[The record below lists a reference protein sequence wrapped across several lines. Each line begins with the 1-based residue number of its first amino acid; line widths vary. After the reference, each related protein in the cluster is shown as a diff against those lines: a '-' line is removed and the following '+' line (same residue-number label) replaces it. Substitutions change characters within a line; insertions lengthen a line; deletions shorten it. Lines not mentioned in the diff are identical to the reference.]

1 MLCLGGVRRARHMVL
16 TLDTFAEVLRGLKDL
31 PTSSHGHLL
40 YILERG
46 TLNENENPYSLR
58 AIADFLVGVDE
69 YVDGAADLAEELAA
83 FAREAGVKRSTKGGT
98 NVARK
103 KATADQEEEEKQ
115 PRRVKAVKKAIK
127 PKRAAK
133 KEKPKP
139 EAKKAKKAKKA
150 RGPRNTPVP
159 VEERLPMLLATL
171 GDMKDG
177 ATINELFV
185 RLTKTKAGEKLFPTR
200 RSVKRALYH
209 ELDETVERSTPT
221 VWCMRSKKNAAK
233 AKSDKAKK
241 AKAKKR

>member
-103 KATADQEEEEKQ
+103 KATAEEEE
-115 PRRVKAVKKAIK
+115 
-127 PKRAAK
+127 
-133 KEKPKP
+133 
-139 EAKKAKKAKKA
+139 
-150 RGPRNTPVP
+150 
-159 VEERLPMLLATL
+159 
-171 GDMKDG
+171 
-177 ATINELFV
+177 
-185 RLTKTKAGEKLFPTR
+185 
-200 RSVKRALYH
+200 
-209 ELDETVERSTPT
+209 ELDEEELEAENKTEDDCTPRADGGENKDEDEDGEEGVYDQAFGEGRPLPRGRRDGGALDAHSLVHEEQEERSEGQE
-221 VWCMRSKKNAAK
+221 R
-233 AKSDKAKK
+233 
-241 AKAKKR
+241 

>member
-103 KATADQEEEEKQ
+103 KATAEEEEDKDEDDEDQDEEEKQ

-127 PKRAAK
+127 PKRAAM

-159 VEERLPMLLATL
+159 
-171 GDMKDG
+171 
-177 ATINELFV
+177 
-185 RLTKTKAGEKLFPTR
+185 
-200 RSVKRALYH
+200 
-209 ELDETVERSTPT
+209 
-221 VWCMRSKKNAAK
+221 
-233 AKSDKAKK
+233 
-241 AKAKKR
+241 

>member
-103 KATADQEEEEKQ
+103 KATAEEEEELDEEELEDEDDTEDDGTPVAEEDEDEDENEDENKNNKNQDEEEKQ

-127 PKRAAK
+127 PKQIGRASCR
-133 KEKPKP
+133 E
-139 EAKKAKKAKKA
+139 
-150 RGPRNTPVP
+150 RG
-159 VEERLPMLLATL
+159 
-171 GDMKDG
+171 
-177 ATINELFV
+177 
-185 RLTKTKAGEKLFPTR
+185 
-200 RSVKRALYH
+200 
-209 ELDETVERSTPT
+209 
-221 VWCMRSKKNAAK
+221 
-233 AKSDKAKK
+233 
-241 AKAKKR
+241 

>member
-83 FAREAGVKRSTKGGT
+83 FAREAGVKRSTKGGP

-103 KATADQEEEEKQ
+103 KATAEEEE
-115 PRRVKAVKKAIK
+115 
-127 PKRAAK
+127 
-133 KEKPKP
+133 
-139 EAKKAKKAKKA
+139 
-150 RGPRNTPVP
+150 
-159 VEERLPMLLATL
+159 
-171 GDMKDG
+171 
-177 ATINELFV
+177 
-185 RLTKTKAGEKLFPTR
+185 
-200 RSVKRALYH
+200 
-209 ELDETVERSTPT
+209 ELDEEELEDEE
-221 VWCMRSKKNAAK
+221 NEGE
-233 AKSDKAKK
+233 
-241 AKAKKR
+241 KRKENEEEEEDDGEEDQAE